1 MACTGTPTQPGAATP
16 TEIDL
21 LRSKR
26 DLPGSVTSAP
36 GNPMATP
43 VAACL
48 KAGKTS
54 TPIVCAAL
62 QTPKMVCWQRGRDRG
77 REDEREREREKEIG
91 GGMGGNEVGSE
102 RMVDS
107 LSYPRDK

>member
-1 MACTGTPTQPGAATP
+1 VACTGTPTQPGAATP

-26 DLPGSVTSAP
+26 DLLDTATAAP
-36 GNPMATP
+36 GDPMATP

-54 TPIVCAAL
+54 TPIVCTAL
-62 QTPKMVCWQRGRDRG
+62 QTPKMVCWQRGREGGREGG
-77 REDEREREREKEIG
+77 REDESEREKEMGGVRG
-91 GGMGGNEVGSE
+91 GGDG
-102 RMVDS
+102 R
-107 LSYPRDK
+107 